1 MKEVREIIETKKQG
15 VFELYIKETEEK
27 LGVVFPAQY
36 RDLFKLVNNAEI
48 GEWILYPIKDNKNVA
63 KTGDDVVRQNI
74 ELRDEYISEDLM
86 IIGDDGSGDKLCF
99 KIHNGIVCDE
109 IYIWYHEDA
118 EREEIARNL
127 KGFIIETMQEDD
139 AF

>member
-1 MKEVREIIETKKQG
+1 
-15 VFELYIKETEEK
+15 
-27 LGVVFPAQY
+27 
-36 RDLFKLVNNAEI
+36 
-48 GEWILYPIKDNKNVA
+48 
-63 KTGDDVVRQNI
+63 
-74 ELRDEYISEDLM
+74 M